1 MYDKLINFLVILRRK
16 MTEIKL
22 IKSFYVFGGS
32 EMFLYSIVL
41 VMSVMYF
48 ELYVMP
54 GDDNW

>member
-1 MYDKLINFLVILRRK
+1 

-22 IKSFYVFGGS
+22 IKGLCLDGS

-54 GDDNW
+54 GDDN